1 MTLGAQTEVILLAN
15 SIGLVNESRG
25 EYGTNGI
32 NGTNGKIPEKLSVCS
47 VYSVFPKVISA
58 KPFRIRQ
65 QDQRDACAPRRRKV
79 C

>member
-32 NGTNGKIPEKLSVCS
+32 NGFSDTCRESHKILW
-47 VYSVFPKVISA
+47 
-58 KPFRIRQ
+58 
-65 QDQRDACAPRRRKV
+65 
-79 C
+79 